1 MAKRSRVE
9 RPRLV
14 FRVPAGVRLDG
25 WQDRLLP
32 MAFGES
38 LTNIVMATHGDA
50 EALARPLVPGSSIV
64 LVERPLLSG
73 GEDDDNRGTNDGGGV
88 ALFSA
93 SAPLPADLPHL
104 RLPYGTFCRACIPHA
119 PELDPLQLFMQSPA
133 AAASSASWRPGISL
147 AAVVL
152 LVAPDGSVL
161 ITQRMNR
168 RRGTYTNLWVLP
180 GGHVDPGETI
190 RGAAAREALE
200 VSGLRRWMA
209 EAAGV
214 EWAMGHAV
222 RVCVCASVCG
232 WSCTSSE
239 GGGGVVHCFC
249 TCVNRIHC
257 KCMNL
262 TDPLLPPRLPP
273 STRKRALRCRR
284 IV

>member
-1 MAKRSRVE
+1 MATTAGKRSRVE

-14 FRVPAGVRLDG
+14 FRMPAGVPLDGG

-38 LTNIVMATHGDA
+38 LTNIVMATHGNA
-50 EALARPLVPGSSIV
+50 EAVALPPLATGSSIV

-73 GEDDDNRGTNDGGGV
+73 GEDDDNRGTNGGGGV

-93 SAPLPADLPHL
+93 SAPLPVDLPHL

-119 PELDPLQLFMQSPA
+119 AELDPLQLFMQSPA

-168 RRGTYTNLWVLP
+168 RKGTYTNLWVLP

-200 VSGLRRWMA
+200 VSGLRRWMVEA
-209 EAAGV
+209 AAGV
-214 EWAMGHAV
+214 EWAMWHAV
-222 RVCVCASVCG
+222 RVCVVVCLFLG
-232 WSCTSSE
+232 VWVVVYVF
-239 GGGGVVHCFC
+239 GGRWWC
-249 TCVNRIHC
+249 
-257 KCMNL
+257 
-262 TDPLLPPRLPP
+262 
-273 STRKRALRCRR
+273 STATANA
-284 IV
+284 